1 MTIIVNGVHIMKIV
15 GGRKGVF
22 MRESV
27 LKRME
32 EEVNRYRLELI
43 SGRMTAEQIVEQSYQ
58 FSVKQSLYYV
68 FTNHNVSKLSAD
80 EWNWLDSQKHIINY
94 LYELWMD
101 NNVDLMD
108 EFAEIIQNE
117 MNLDMEVHKN
127 D

>member
-1 MTIIVNGVHIMKIV
+1 MTITANGVHITKIV

-22 MRESV
+22 MRENV

-32 EEVNRYRLELI
+32 EEVNKYRLELV
-43 SGRMTAEQIVEQSYQ
+43 SGSMTAKQIVEQSYQ
-58 FSVKQSLYYV
+58 FAVKQSLYYV
-68 FTNHNVSKLSAD
+68 FENHNASKLSVD
-80 EWNWLDSQKHIINY
+80 EWNWLDGQKHIINY

-101 NNVDLMD
+101 NDADLMD
-108 EFAEIIQNE
+108 EFAEIIHNE